1 METFNLVIDV
11 GQINGIYPWTDKA
24 ITIDIDVRKYDVDT
38 ILDALIRV
46 MGKEEIHAYLQNNI

>member
-11 GQINGIYPWTDKA
+11 GQINGIYPRTDKA
-24 ITIDIDVRKYDVDT
+24 ITIDIDVRKYDADA

-46 MGKEEIHAYLQNNI
+46 MGKEDIHAYVEQY